1 MAGTLDNSKI
11 VQVLLVDSTGTP
23 SGGGGGGGG
32 GGGAVTSVDLGVKAD
47 TSATTD
53 NGSFSLI
60 ALTKRALEKFTVM
73 VASLGGVADAA
84 WASGSGS
91 IVALLKTIATKAL
104 DPSAVLTTRAPYTV
118 ARPIT
123 PGTPV
128 TAGQAV
134 LLVCTAP
141 GTQNL
146 KLSGGATISVALI
159 AGTSVIDNVAVTD
172 APTGGTG
179 TTAVTVLAVS

>member
-11 VQVLLVDSTGTP
+11 VQVLLVDSSGTP

-32 GGGAVTSVDLGVKAD
+32 GAITSVDLGVKAD

-60 ALTKRALEKFTVM
+60 SLTKRALEKFTVM

-91 IVALLKTIATKAL
+91 IVSLLKTIATKSL
-104 DPSAVLTTRAPYTV
+104 DTAAVLTTRAPYTV

-123 PGTPV
+123 PNTNV
-128 TAGQAV
+128 AAGQGV
-134 LLVCTAP
+134 
-141 GTQNL
+141 
-146 KLSGGATISVALI
+146 LI
-159 AGTSVIDNVAVTD
+159 ACTVAGNQVLELSSGNTITVPVVVGASFFDNLAVID
-172 APTGGTG
+172 APSSG
-179 TTAVTVLAVS
+179 TTATATVTVLAVS

>member
-32 GGGAVTSVDLGVKAD
+32 AVTSVDLGVKAD
-47 TSATTD
+47 ASATTD
-53 NGSFSLI
+53 TGTFSLI
-60 ALTKRALEKFTVM
+60 SLTKRALEKFTVM

-84 WASGSGS
+84 WTSGSGS

-104 DPSAVLTTRAPYTV
+104 DTAAVLTTRAPYTV

-123 PGTPV
+123 PNTNV

-134 LLVCTAP
+134 LIACTVA
-141 GTQNL
+141 GNQVL
-146 KLSGGATISVALI
+146 ELSSGNTISVPVVVGSSIIDNI
-159 AGTSVIDNVAVTD
+159 AVID
-172 APTGGTG
+172 APSSG
-179 TTAVTVLAVS
+179 TTATATVTVLAVS